1 MGLIGP
7 RQRSGGD
14 EGVREVE
21 GMEKENK
28 GKKKSTGAEN
38 CMLNGT
44 VSRQR
49 KCNQY
54 VVSSLIY

>member
-7 RQRSGGD
+7 RQRSGGGGD

-38 CMLNGT
+38 CMLNG
-44 VSRQR
+44 RQR

>member
-7 RQRSGGD
+7 RQRSGGGD

-38 CMLNGT
+38 CMLNG
-44 VSRQR
+44 RQR

>member
-44 VSRQR
+44 VSRQ
-49 KCNQY
+49 KNA
-54 VVSSLIY
+54 INM